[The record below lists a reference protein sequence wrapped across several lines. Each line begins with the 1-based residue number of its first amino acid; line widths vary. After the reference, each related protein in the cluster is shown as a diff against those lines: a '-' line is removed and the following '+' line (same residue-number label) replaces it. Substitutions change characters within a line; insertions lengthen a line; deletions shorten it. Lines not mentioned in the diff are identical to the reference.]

1 MRDIKY
7 SEIIKLNKIL
17 GVNFKEKNSKKYKI
31 SILSN
36 IMVHQSKEI
45 GEYSLRKN
53 DIYAEIDIGN
63 YDNLVQDS
71 ENIDKSDAIIIFWEL
86 CNIFDGIEYKIDL
99 ISEKK
104 YGELIKKVKKEIE
117 LIFNN
122 IQLVPLVL
130 INRFSSLI
138 FTQDELN
145 NFRLKKLELTF
156 NKFLEKY
163 SSKYKN
169 IKIIDT
175 DKILSKCGIENSV
188 DYRFFYASKTLYSI
202 NFFKFYFNSIAPIF
216 KAANGKIKKA
226 LILDC
231 DNTLWKGILGEDGFE
246 NIIINKE
253 IQYYARKLSRRG
265 ILIGLCSKNNY
276 EDVENVLNNH
286 KEMVLKNKD
295 IVIKKV
301 NWIDKVTNLK
311 SISNE
316 LNIGLD
322 SIIFMDDSDF
332 ELNLI
337 RKGLPMVEVIK
348 VPNKNHELPILF
360 NYLNRIFYN
369 FIETSEDKKKTLLYK
384 AQIERDNYK
393 NESTN
398 INEYLINLRLKIKVY
413 FNNEKL
419 ISRMAQLTQ
428 KTNQFNLTTKRYTE
442 NDLEIFL
449 KDTQQIVI
457 AINVSDMFGDYG
469 IVGLIIIKYKESIAE
484 IDTFLLSC
492 RVLGRNIEF
501 RLMDIICNKLK
512 NLGIKRL
519 YGKYQKTKKNI
530 QVSDLYERFGFEIKS
545 SYKDTL
551 NYELIL
557 NNYCHSNFDYIKVIE
572 N

>member
-1 MRDIKY
+1 
-7 SEIIKLNKIL
+7 
-17 GVNFKEKNSKKYKI
+17 
-31 SILSN
+31 
-36 IMVHQSKEI
+36 
-45 GEYSLRKN
+45 
-53 DIYAEIDIGN
+53 
-63 YDNLVQDS
+63 
-71 ENIDKSDAIIIFWEL
+71 
-86 CNIFDGIEYKIDL
+86 
-99 ISEKK
+99 
-104 YGELIKKVKKEIE
+104 
-117 LIFNN
+117 
-122 IQLVPLVL
+122 
-130 INRFSSLI
+130 
-138 FTQDELN
+138 
-145 NFRLKKLELTF
+145 
-156 NKFLEKY
+156 
-163 SSKYKN
+163 
-169 IKIIDT
+169 
-175 DKILSKCGIENSV
+175 
-188 DYRFFYASKTLYSI
+188 
-202 NFFKFYFNSIAPIF
+202 
-216 KAANGKIKKA
+216 
-226 LILDC
+226 
-231 DNTLWKGILGEDGFE
+231 
-246 NIIINKE
+246 
-253 IQYYARKLSRRG
+253 
-265 ILIGLCSKNNY
+265 
-276 EDVENVLNNH
+276 
-286 KEMVLKNKD
+286 MVLKNKD

-322 SIIFMDDSDF
+322 SILFMDDSDF

-337 RKGLPMVEVIK
+337 RKELPMVEVIK

-530 QVSDLYERFGFEIKS
+530 QVSDLYEKFGFEIKS

-551 NYELIL
+551 NYELII